1 MNPREPIYV
10 QPIHDKIEF
19 LPKHFNSTE
28 YDTLSSLNLPMNESG
43 VVLPQT
49 TAAIPLGYRIIIPR
63 GCIGIMKERCGV
75 IKTTPFIVL
84 AGILDCNTMSEDV
97 ELKTQPDVESLQKV
111 SESTDGITKTE
122 LLTVGRMHPEVV
134 LYIYNCGTQP
144 LEYTKG
150 KAIVQLFVKHVCES
164 QLQVLSSTNDSVT
177 VPLRYSV

>member
-43 VVLPQT
+43 TVLPQQ

-63 GCIGIMKERCGV
+63 GCIGVMKERRS
-75 IKTTPFIVL
+75 IIQTTPFMVL
-84 AGILDCNTMSEDV
+84 AGILDCNTMSEDA
-97 ELKTQPDVESLQKV
+97 ELKTKPDVESLQKV
-111 SESTDGITKTE
+111 SGDVSGTE
-122 LLTVGRMHPEVV
+122 LSTVGRMHPEVI

-150 KAIVQLFVKHVCES
+150 KSIVQLFVQRVCES
-164 QLQVLSSTNDSVT
+164 QLQILSSTEDSVT